1 MNFFFWPWS
10 IGTPN
15 SKGDSAEQKAIPI
28 FCVCPCVIG
37 IIVALLWHHYHVRVH
52 YFNSYVISDAVDSE
66 NEGAASESKTGK
78 EVIDFKEV
86 KRIDLILASLQR
98 KVTFDISDQNVW
110 SCNKR

>member
-1 MNFFFWPWS
+1 
-10 IGTPN
+10 
-15 SKGDSAEQKAIPI
+15 
-28 FCVCPCVIG
+28 
-37 IIVALLWHHYHVRVH
+37 
-52 YFNSYVISDAVDSE
+52 VISDAVDSE